1 MAKICTY
8 GNSIRKREG
17 RGGEVERNSEKGHR
31 EGSRVRDGEIR
42 KTEGGKRRQWADG
55 RVR

>member
-1 MAKICTY
+1 MVIQ
-8 GNSIRKREG
+8 SERKGE
-17 RGGEVERNSEKGHR
+17 RGGEFEEEKKEKKEKGHM